1 MSSKT
6 YSLDNTTK
14 SLVLKVSWFRILM
27 DNRWLIPFLFPILTA
42 LFHFTGYEHPRQTFL
57 QHLIEWQQI
66 TVYVLSAL
74 FSSFI
79 WYTDKW
85 SNDYANELITY
96 KDKLEKIPTDISVFN
111 ENHEYIYVNPA
122 AISNQQH
129 RDWIIG
135 RDDFEYFQH
144 LDCNLAGAAERR
156 SKFKQALET
165 RKRVSWIDN
174 DYRGNQSL
182 VHTKRTYLPV
192 FDGNGKLD
200 KVFGFGL
207 DVTELIDLKD
217 KDEDLSA
224 NMRYANQIQQYLLPN
239 LTDLKQHIGVAF
251 SIWEPRDVVSGDFY
265 WTHRKDGTNYVAV
278 ADCTGHGVSGALLTV
293 ICTDTLN
300 RCINEFE
307 LTSPADILNKSQELL
322 TLSWTENGK
331 NMLTDGMDVCLC
343 SFKDDV
349 LTFSSAASLL
359 YHLRDEAL
367 VEYKG
372 KKISIGQR
380 WKDYVFTDSHISL
393 NDGDKLY
400 FATDGIADQFG
411 GNNDK
416 KYGRP
421 RLRAAIDEIGSH
433 PFERQELLFR
443 HCFNQWSGESD
454 QVDDKTFVGLEYSSV
469 LTKEKTHSACAS

>member
-1 MSSKT
+1 MDIEKNLALILKTSIYREKLQELIASK
-6 YSLDNTTK
+6 S
-14 SLVLKVSWFRILM
+14 
-27 DNRWLIPFLFPILTA
+27 
-42 LFHFTGYEHPRQTFL
+42 
-57 QHLIEWQQI
+57 
-66 TVYVLSAL
+66 VLS
-74 FSSFI
+74 
-79 WYTDKW
+79 TQD
-85 SNDYANELITY
+85 
-96 KDKLEKIPTDISVFN
+96 LE
-111 ENHEYIYVNPA
+111 
-122 AISNQQH
+122 
-129 RDWIIG
+129 
-135 RDDFEYFQH
+135 
-144 LDCNLAGAAERR
+144 
-156 SKFKQALET
+156 
-165 RKRVSWIDN
+165 
-174 DYRGNQSL
+174 
-182 VHTKRTYLPV
+182 
-192 FDGNGKLD
+192 KLD
-200 KVFGFGL
+200 KIRIFLDLTYTNVQTIHDTICEPIFKKSIQEAMGASGIVPSNYWEGL
-207 DVTELIDLKD
+207 EKLRKRLRLTESKSKDIFYNVMKERLKTLFEKAIADD
-217 KDEDLSA
+217 KKK
-224 NMRYANQIQQYLLPN
+224 
-239 LTDLKQHIGVAF
+239 KQ
-251 SIWEPRDVVSGDFY
+251 P
-265 WTHRKDGTNYVAV
+265 
-278 ADCTGHGVSGALLTV
+278 
-293 ICTDTLN
+293 TLN

-343 SFKDDV
+343 RFKDDV

-469 LTKEKTHSACAS
+469 LTKEKTIF